1 MTKIRKLVA
10 FDTNQIKSYV
20 FATDTLKEITG
31 ASALLDQLN
40 REVMPTV
47 VKDFDSNAEEIYANG
62 GGGLFLVTS
71 DAAEKI
77 VSNIERVYRE
87 KTGNAASV
95 TGIALDLPN
104 DFDLK
109 KDLQNQNI
117 LRLLQLRLRQAKD
130 CPPPALAIST
140 LPNIRHCDACAEFPA
155 NTSILEYGATHLLCK
170 ACHLRRQSKPM
181 IWERLAD
188 KYSLEG
194 NLPQSFSELGE
205 YSKPSGYIGLI
216 YADGNSFGKQ
226 IESLKTLEQLS
237 RFALATDNAIYQA
250 TGEAIKENLEPVNG
264 LLPCVPLLLGGD
276 DLVMVTNAQ
285 SAIKIAIS
293 LVEKFREIMG
303 KEIFRITNDKS
314 TQIPT
319 LSASVIL
326 AHSKFPFRSMLDIAE
341 SALKF
346 TKREAAKRKL
356 VDRSLINFLVITSA
370 NHLDFNKYYSETLKY
385 QPSPQSPKWLRTLR
399 PYSPGGLRELIE
411 TAVIL
416 QDAPRNKLQALAKS
430 VFLSHNQSIL
440 EASSILMRWFGSF
453 EKRIKIGNSGKN
465 GYSLTPNPNP
475 KPSKEVTKSDK
486 SEQFNALMRLVY
498 QSSLT
503 TPTFPWNGNSLG
515 GSKIEWRTG
524 LLDLVELFDFVKDG

>member
-1 MTKIRKLVA
+1 MTKVRKLVA

-40 REVMPTV
+40 REVMPAV
-47 VKDFDSNAEEIYANG
+47 VKEFDKNAETIYANG
-62 GGGLFLVTS
+62 GGGLFLVSS
-71 DAAEKI
+71 DVAEKV
-77 VSNIERVYRE
+77 VSTVERMYRE
-87 KTGNAASV
+87 KSGNAASV
-95 TGIALDLPN
+95 TGITLDLPD

-140 LPNIRHCDACAEFPA
+140 LPNMRHCDDCAEFPSY
-155 NTSILEYGATHLLCK
+155 TSILEYGVTRLLCK
-170 ACHLRRQSKPM
+170 ACHLRRESKPLV
-181 IWERLAD
+181 WERLAS
-188 KYSLEG
+188 KCSLKG
-194 NLPQSFSELGE
+194 ILPQRFSELSE
-205 YSKPSGYIGLI
+205 HSKPSDYIGLI
-216 YADGNSFGKQ
+216 YADGNNFGKQ
-226 IESLKTLEQLS
+226 IESLKTLEQLRS
-237 RFALATDNAIYQA
+237 FALATDNAIYQA
-250 TGEAIKENLEPVNG
+250 TGDAIKEHLEPVNG

-276 DLVMVTNAQ
+276 DLVMVTTAQ

-293 LVEKFREIMG
+293 LAEKFREIMG

-314 TQIPT
+314 TQAPT

-356 VDRSLINFLVITSA
+356 SDRSLINFLVITSA

-385 QPSPQSPKWLRTLR
+385 QPSPQSPKWLRSLR
-399 PYSPGGLRELIE
+399 PYSPSDLRKLIE

-416 QDAPRNKLQALAKS
+416 KDAPRNKLQALAKS

-440 EASSILMRWFGSF
+440 EASSILMRWFGSS
-453 EKRIKIGNSGKN
+453 ERRIKLGDSGKT
-465 GYSLTPNPNP
+465 GYSPTPNPTPNP
-475 KPSKEVTKSDK
+475 KPSKEATK
-486 SEQFNALMRLVY
+486 SEQFNALMRLIY

-503 TPTFPWNGNSLG
+503 TPTFPWSGN
-515 GSKIEWRTG
+515 KIEWRTG